1 MRRKIRFRLSTMN
14 VESFS
19 INEEP
24 VSLVSLLMAEHAASF
39 LSVVLA
45 FDHALKATFDRR
57 RVERYDLHD
66 FAQRAVELLADAHE
80 HLERDKLV
88 FRELGERIGAD
99 ADLAGK
105 FGLVPA
111 SVDELFEKTVVGNKQ
126 TAPPCGI
133 RSHYTRISAKSKEN
147 FANAD
152 I

>member
-1 MRRKIRFRLSTMN
+1 MN

-39 LSVVLA
+39 LSVVLT
-45 FDHALKATFDRR
+45 FDHALKAAFERR

-66 FAQRAVELLADAHE
+66 IAQRAVELLADAHE

-126 TAPPCGI
+126 DA
-133 RSHYTRISAKSKEN
+133 
-147 FANAD
+147 
-152 I
+152 